1 MISALFFT
9 WFFAATLWTVN
20 ALRRPVPP
28 GRRFAPLWLPGMIVS
43 ELAPWLLIV
52 RTLVALAFI
61 RAGALDLT
69 IGRAGLALFV
79 VSELGLVPLLV
90 RSWRSAREAGTSP
103 TPIGLLRA
111 RTRVPAGVVA
121 TRELRYWNDLT
132 LDVYALPGARA
143 APALIYLHPGSWMRG
158 RPGRQ
163 ALPLLYRLAATG
175 WVVLDIRYPLSPV
188 ATFPEHLIGVK
199 RAIAWA
205 KDEGSS
211 LGIDPARVAIA
222 GASSGAH
229 LAALAALTWD
239 HPDLQPGFEKSDTS
253 LIACAPHYGIYDLLV
268 RNPTRY
274 DWPFVAR
281 HVMKAQPLEAPELYR
296 LGSPLDLVRP
306 DAPPFLVVHGSFDS
320 VVLAEESRV
329 FVAALRLA
337 GGDVEYHEVRGGQHG
352 FDAIA
357 SLRTRSVGRLVA
369 DFLIAATNPDTGSS
383 APATGSEEEG

>member
-1 MISALFFT
+1 
-9 WFFAATLWTVN
+9 
-20 ALRRPVPP
+20 LR
-28 GRRFAPLWLPGMIVS
+28 
-43 ELAPWLLIV
+43 V
-52 RTLVALAFI
+52 RT
-61 RAGALDLT
+61 
-69 IGRAGLALFV
+69 GL
-79 VSELGLVPLLV
+79 
-90 RSWRSAREAGTSP
+90 P
-103 TPIGLLRA
+103 T
-111 RTRVPAGVVA
+111 GVVA
-121 TRELRYWNDLT
+121 TGELRYWDELT
-132 LDVYALPGARA
+132 LDVYALPSARS

-163 ALPLLYRLAATG
+163 ALPLLSRLAASG
-175 WVVLDIRYPLSPV
+175 LVVLDIRYPLSPV

-205 KDEGSS
+205 KGEGRS
-211 LGIDPARVAIA
+211 LGIDPTKVAIA

-239 HPDLQPGFEKSDTS
+239 HPDLQPGFEESDTS

-281 HVMKAQPLEAPELYR
+281 HVMKAQPTQAPDLYR

-306 DAPPFLVVHGSFDS
+306 DAPPFLVVHGSHDS

-329 FVAALRLA
+329 FVTALRRA
-337 GGDVEYHEVRGGQHG
+337 GAEVDFHEVRGGQHG

-369 DFLIAATNPDTGSS
+369 DFLIAAANPDTGSS
-383 APATGSEEEG
+383 APASGSEQER